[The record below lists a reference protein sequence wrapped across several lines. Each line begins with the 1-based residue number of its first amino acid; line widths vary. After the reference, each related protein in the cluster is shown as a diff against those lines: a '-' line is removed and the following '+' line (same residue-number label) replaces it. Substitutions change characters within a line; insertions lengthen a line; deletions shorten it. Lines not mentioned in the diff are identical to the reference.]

1 MKGFKLDNQWL
12 TRFRLDITSSSN
24 RLYANGRQQVEVTVT
39 LEPRKGET
47 LSEESLNSLSLV
59 LIDEDGEPRL
69 LDHPDLFASK
79 ARDKRF
85 VYHAAY
91 GGAPSALTEKT
102 ANSIRRIFY
111 VTSQRPGG
119 TLTQIYALM
128 LKDENTYAI
137 TNTSPFVSSVVIESI
152 TPPPPHDK
160 VFHLEPGTPFKYKS
174 NNADSHWDDEVEE
187 TVSYFGFADPKLI
200 MVESTALVT
209 PSNTPF
215 YERHNHDHALISFQL
230 TNDYSQ
236 ASTVTALGVGEAF
249 EAVSPDSGEAYVQR
263 PNHMTLHHYYRRFY
277 AKHYNSLNEAPSV
290 WLLRDQH
297 GNPYHVEFLVSN
309 GGHALKYHVSENKL
323 NLGP

>member
-1 MKGFKLDNQWL
+1 MNALKIDNHWL

-47 LSEESLNSLSLV
+47 ISEESLDSLSLV

-69 LDHPDLFASK
+69 LDHPDLFAYK
-79 ARDKRF
+79 ERDKRF

-91 GGAPSALTEKT
+91 GGVPSALTEKT

-111 VTSQRPGG
+111 VTSKRPGG
-119 TLTQIYALM
+119 TLTQIYAM
-128 LKDENTYAI
+128 MFKDESSYAI

-160 VFHLEPGTPFKYKS
+160 AFHLEPGASFTYKS
-174 NNADSHWDDEVEE
+174 PNANSHWDDEVKE

-200 MVESTALVT
+200 LVESTALVT

-215 YERHNHDHALISFQL
+215 YERHNHDDALISFEL

-236 ASTVTALGVGEAF
+236 ESKVTALGVGEDF
-249 EAVSPDSGEAYVQR
+249 EAISPDSGEAFVER
-263 PNHMTLHHYYRRFY
+263 PNHMIIHHYYRRFY
-277 AKHYNSLNEAPSV
+277 VRHYNSLNEAPSA
-290 WLLRDQH
+290 WLLLDQH
-297 GNPYHVEFLVSN
+297 GNEYYVEFLVSN
-309 GGHALKYHVSENKL
+309 DGHALKYHVGENEV
-323 NLGP
+323 